1 MLVCVM
7 VCVHACVCDGVCA
20 CAYVCDGVCAC
31 DGVCDCVCA
40 WDGVCVM
47 VCARAFVYDGVYYVC
62 FVCMRLQMGCVRGG
76 EGKTHACLFIYS
88 CLGLARTVYIHRL

>member
-1 MLVCVM
+1 
-7 VCVHACVCDGVCA
+7 
-20 CAYVCDGVCAC
+20 
-31 DGVCDCVCA
+31 
-40 WDGVCVM
+40 M